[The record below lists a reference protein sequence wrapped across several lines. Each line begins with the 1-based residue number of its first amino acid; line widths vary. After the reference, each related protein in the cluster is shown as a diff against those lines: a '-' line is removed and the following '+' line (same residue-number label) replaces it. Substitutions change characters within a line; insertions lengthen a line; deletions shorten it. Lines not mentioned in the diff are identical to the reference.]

1 MKEKKEIAAKTEK
14 QEKAARTPR
23 ESSSLLIGVLSLL
36 FSVAAAVMLFLN
48 VPIMICAIFAGV
60 GALGGFV
67 SLLFGKSGT
76 LPAIVAIGAGFMCVL
91 AFAILNASVQ

>member
-1 MKEKKEIAAKTEK
+1 MKEKKETTPKTKK
-14 QEKAARTPR
+14 QEKTARTPR
-23 ESSSLLIGVLSLL
+23 DSSSLLIGVLALL
-36 FSVAAAVMLFLN
+36 FSVAAAIMLFLN

-76 LPAIVAIGAGFMCVL
+76 LPAVVAIGAGFMCVL
-91 AFAILNASVQ
+91 AFAVLNASVQ

>member
-1 MKEKKEIAAKTEK
+1 MKAKKETALKPEKKEKVT
-14 QEKAARTPR
+14 RTSR
-23 ESSSLLIGVLSLL
+23 ESSSLLIGILALL

-48 VPIMICAIFAGV
+48 VPVMVCAIFAGV

-76 LPAIVAIGAGFMCVL
+76 LPAVVAIGAGFMCVL
-91 AFAILNASVQ
+91 AFAVLNASVQ

>member
-1 MKEKKEIAAKTEK
+1 MKEKKETTPKTKK
-14 QEKAARTPR
+14 QEKTARTPR
-23 ESSSLLIGVLSLL
+23 DSSSLLIGVLALL
-36 FSVAAAVMLFLN
+36 FSVAAAIMLFLN

-91 AFAILNASVQ
+91 AFAVLNASVQ

>member
-1 MKEKKEIAAKTEK
+1 MKAKKETAPKPETKETGT
-14 QEKAARTPR
+14 RTSR
-23 ESSSLLIGVLSLL
+23 ESSSLLIGILALL

-48 VPIMICAIFAGV
+48 VPVMVCAIFAGV

-76 LPAIVAIGAGFMCVL
+76 LPAVVAIGAGFMCIL
-91 AFAILNASVQ
+91 AFAVLNASVQ

>member
-1 MKEKKEIAAKTEK
+1 MKEKKETAAKAEK
-14 QEKAARTPR
+14 QEKTARMPR
-23 ESSSLLIGVLSLL
+23 ESSSLLIGVLALL

-48 VPIMICAIFAGV
+48 VPIMVCAIFAGV

-76 LPAIVAIGAGFMCVL
+76 LPAVVAIGAGFMCVL
-91 AFAILNASVQ
+91 AFAVFNASVQ

>member
-1 MKEKKEIAAKTEK
+1 MKEKKETTPKTKK
-14 QEKAARTPR
+14 QEKTARTPR
-23 ESSSLLIGVLSLL
+23 DSSSLLIGVLSLL
-36 FSVAAAVMLFLN
+36 FSVAAAIMLFLN

-76 LPAIVAIGAGFMCVL
+76 LPAVVAIGAGFMCVL
-91 AFAILNASVQ
+91 AFAVLNASVQ